1 MRSQFAKID
10 LKSNS
15 TLELFIFFK
24 TDSRFHSPNFN
35 LFIED
40 SDFYQR
46 TRTFKSLCTR
56 YFIGCIIFFS
66 YFGWYSVFRNRQATE
81 LTYGIWILFGF
92 LVSLFFMSMVAQDFL
107 NFFNLTMMKKLY
119 SSPLCQP
126 QNF

>member
-40 SDFYQR
+40 SDLYQEHGR
-46 TRTFKSLCTR
+46 LSL
-56 YFIGCIIFFS
+56 YVQGILLGALFS
-66 YFGWYSVFRNRQATE
+66 LVILGGTQYLEIDTTE

-92 LVSLFFMSMVAQDFL
+92 FSIFISLCPWWLKIF
-107 NFFNLTMMKKLY
+107 
-119 SSPLCQP
+119 
-126 QNF
+126 